1 MGQSGDGQSRS
12 FADVFQPRA
21 NSLNFLRFVMA
32 SGVIV
37 FHSFALSGN
46 EIGVWPVY
54 QLLGYVWVD
63 GFFAISGY
71 LILRSWLSKPDWRAF
86 LSARA
91 LRIYPAFWVCLLV
104 TAFVIAP
111 IGTMLRSGAA
121 YGEVFTGANLRYI
134 WANAS
139 LVITQYD
146 IAGTPLDVPYPGNWN
161 GSLWTLAWEFLCYLG
176 VLALGLF
183 GLLRHR
189 WTVPAAFGAALV
201 VEVLVS
207 TGVVENALIA
217 LASRFGVMFTA
228 GMMIKRYER
237 VIPVRPTYVF
247 VAAALLAVTMLLP
260 AYRPVGALLLAYVLM
275 STGALVQHPRLRLKN
290 DISYG
295 TYVYA
300 FPLQQLLASAGVAE
314 SGPLVFLL
322 LSLSMVWPVAALSW
336 FAVEKPTL
344 GLKRRFA
351 QRAQAARLRP

>member
-1 MGQSGDGQSRS
+1 
-12 FADVFQPRA
+12 
-21 NSLNFLRFVMA
+21 MA

-37 FHSFALSGN
+37 FHSFALSGQ
-46 EIGVWPVY
+46 EIGLWPVY

-91 LRIYPAFWVCLLV
+91 LRIYPAFWVCLIV

-111 IGTMLRSGAA
+111 IATMIQNGAA
-121 YGEVFTGANLRYI
+121 YGDVFTGANLKYI

-189 WTVPAAFGAALV
+189 WTVLIAFCAALSI
-201 VEVLVS
+201 EVLVS
-207 TGVVENALIA
+207 AGIVENATIA

-228 GMMIKRYER
+228 GMMIKRYEH
-237 VIPVRPTYVF
+237 VIPVRRLYVF
-247 VAAALLAVTMLLP
+247 AAAALLVATMLLP

-300 FPLQQLLASAGVAE
+300 FPLQQLLACVGLAAG
-314 SGPLVFLL
+314 GPLLFIL
-322 LSLSMVWPVAALSW
+322 LSLAMVWPVAALSW

-344 GLKRRFA
+344 ALKRRLSGRSDGP
-351 QRAQAARLRP
+351 RAAPLKRPADRA